1 MTSAPTPPVASPL
14 QLMSRVFAFL
24 ATALTVLIAV
34 GLLRG
39 SLPEAI
45 GPLVWGTL
53 SSAVLL
59 AVLRWFLRG
68 DHRSWQAIGLG
79 LDRGSVPRWG
89 GGLLIGLATYAVTLA
104 VSGLLFGPIRVAPG
118 VTPSLSGLVVVL
130 AGILAL
136 AAMEEL
142 AFRSYPLWVSTE
154 ALGRWPAQAFIAL
167 AFALLHVAY
176 GWSLTTVAF
185 GVLPS
190 GLLFGMAAIAS
201 RGLALPFGI
210 HAGLNLGR
218 WLTSETDGAG
228 PWQLDTT
235 SIDVTMAGRWAHWVG
250 AVIPLLVGIL
260 IWWAFARIQDSGR
273 QPND

>member
-1 MTSAPTPPVASPL
+1 MTSAPTPPVASPI

-53 SSAVLL
+53 SSVVLL
-59 AVLRWFLRG
+59 VALRWFLRG

-79 LDRGSVPRWG
+79 WERGSAPRFG
-89 GGLLIGLATYAVTLA
+89 GGLLVGLATYAATLA
-104 VSGLLFGPIRVAPG
+104 VSSMLFGPIRLAPG
-118 VTPSLSGLVVVL
+118 VTPSLPGLVVVL
-130 AGILAL
+130 AGILTL

-154 ALGRWPAQAFIAL
+154 ALGRWPAQAFIAV

-176 GWSLTTVAF
+176 GWSVPTVVF

-190 GLLFGMAAIAS
+190 GLLFGMAAVAS

-218 WLTSETDGAG
+218 WLTSEADGAG
-228 PWQLDTT
+228 PWRLDTT
-235 SIDVTMAGRWAHWVG
+235 GIDVAMAGRWAHWVG
-250 AVIPLLVGIL
+250 ASMPLLVGIL
-260 IWWAFARIQDSGR
+260 IWWALARSHRPDHL
-273 QPND
+273 PAA

>member
-1 MTSAPTPPVASPL
+1 MTSAPTPPATSPL
-14 QLMSRVFAFL
+14 HLMSRVFAFL

-39 SLPEAI
+39 SPPEAI

-53 SSAVLL
+53 SSTVLIGIL
-59 AVLRWFLRG
+59 HWFLRR

-79 LDRGSVPRWG
+79 LERRSVLRFG
-89 GGLLIGLATYAVTLA
+89 GGLLVGLATYAVTLT
-104 VSGLLFGPIRVAPG
+104 VSSMLFGPIRVAAG
-118 VTPSLSGLVVVL
+118 VTPSVSGLLVVV

-142 AFRSYPLWVSTE
+142 TFRSYPLWVSTE

-167 AFALLHVAY
+167 AFALLHIAY
-176 GWSLTTVAF
+176 GWSVTTVVF

-235 SIDVTMAGRWAHWVG
+235 SIDVAMAGRWAHWVG
-250 AVIPLLVGIL
+250 ASIPLLVGIL
-260 IWWAFARIQDSGR
+260 IWWAFARFPLADRRPS
-273 QPND
+273 D